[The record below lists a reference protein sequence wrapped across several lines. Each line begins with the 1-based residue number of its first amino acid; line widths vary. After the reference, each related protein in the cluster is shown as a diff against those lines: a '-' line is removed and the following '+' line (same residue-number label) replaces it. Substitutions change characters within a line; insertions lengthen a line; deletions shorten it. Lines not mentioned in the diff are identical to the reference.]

1 MVWVGPKAAH
11 TQCGYT
17 YSVHSGALVKSF
29 VQVIDSSTLDEIA
42 TYPMMHTKS
51 RLFRHSETGVT
62 GLDIL
67 PGGKLFSCGVDGT
80 VKCRTITL

>member
-1 MVWVGPKAAH
+1 MTVMIQIDPLVLLRVYLGF
-11 TQCGYT
+11 TQT
-17 YSVHSGALVKSF
+17 M
-29 VQVIDSSTLDEIA
+29 QVIDSSTLDEIA
-42 TYPMMHTKS
+42 TYPMMHSKS